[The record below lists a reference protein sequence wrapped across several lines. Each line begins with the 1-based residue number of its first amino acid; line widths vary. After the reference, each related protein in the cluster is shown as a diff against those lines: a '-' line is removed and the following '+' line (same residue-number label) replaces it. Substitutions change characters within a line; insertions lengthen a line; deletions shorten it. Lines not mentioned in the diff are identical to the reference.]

1 MKESGKYKKNR
12 LLIFLGT
19 ITSLIGDE
27 IGGVAISIWVAIQ
40 TDNPLSFAIVFSI
53 HKFSRIFFSFFS
65 GSIVDASN
73 KKKVL
78 YLTDF
83 VQGLLY
89 LVIFIIMTS
98 LLNFQTKIILFSI
111 VNIITG
117 LCLSLFKPA
126 SRAILPEIIPS
137 ENLARMNSILEVSKT
152 IISMLAVLFAGGLV
166 MVFGPFVCIIINAC
180 TFFISAV
187 FEVFISY
194 DFKPVKQNIVRKSRI
209 QSIIDGYKYVFSNKV
224 VLLLAI
230 VAALSNFVSVPIF
243 SNILTYQYKFV
254 FSENLLII
262 SNSMFSFLKSEES
275 FLTTVSTIT
284 IFSIGI
290 GSIFGGIF
298 AGEGKKYNLI
308 LLAIIF
314 QMLSFFVMFIYFLFL
329 SILPI
334 LSIFY
339 FFLFVIVFIS
349 ILLGLSMGIF
359 NVYVTTLYQQIIEPA
374 FMGRFFAF
382 NTILI
387 QLSSPIAMLSFSAF
401 VKRTGLFTP
410 LYLFSLLV
418 SVILFIIVYKNN
430 RAVTQSAKDNCLP

>member
-126 SRAILPEIIPS
+126 SRAILPKIIPS

-166 MVFGPFVCIIINAC
+166 MVFDPFVCIIINAC

-262 SNSMFSFLKSEES
+262 SKSVFSFLKSEES

-298 AGEGKKYNLI
+298 AGKGKKYNLI

-401 VKRTGLFTP
+401 VKRTGLFTS

-418 SVILFIIVYKNN
+418 SVILFIIVYKNK

>member
-111 VNIITG
+111 VNIITR

-187 FEVFISY
+187 FEVFI
-194 DFKPVKQNIVRKSRI
+194 F
-209 QSIIDGYKYVFSNKV
+209 DGYFQCVCNNT
-224 VLLLAI
+224 
-230 VAALSNFVSVPIF
+230 LS
-243 SNILTYQYKFV
+243 T
-254 FSENLLII
+254 
-262 SNSMFSFLKSEES
+262 
-275 FLTTVSTIT
+275 
-284 IFSIGI
+284 
-290 GSIFGGIF
+290 
-298 AGEGKKYNLI
+298 
-308 LLAIIF
+308 
-314 QMLSFFVMFIYFLFL
+314 
-329 SILPI
+329 
-334 LSIFY
+334 
-339 FFLFVIVFIS
+339 
-349 ILLGLSMGIF
+349 
-359 NVYVTTLYQQIIEPA
+359 
-374 FMGRFFAF
+374 
-382 NTILI
+382 
-387 QLSSPIAMLSFSAF
+387 
-401 VKRTGLFTP
+401 
-410 LYLFSLLV
+410 
-418 SVILFIIVYKNN
+418 NN
-430 RAVTQSAKDNCLP
+430 